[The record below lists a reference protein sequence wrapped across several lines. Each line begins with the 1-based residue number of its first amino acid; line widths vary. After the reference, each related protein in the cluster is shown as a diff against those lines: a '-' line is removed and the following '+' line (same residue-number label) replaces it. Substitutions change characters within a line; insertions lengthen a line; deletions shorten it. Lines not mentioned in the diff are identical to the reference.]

1 MKKGNK
7 INTCAVYVSP
17 TEENTGCEISEIFFF
32 LLVSHLSS
40 IVAVLS
46 FMLIVLA
53 DASLHFNIKL
63 SIRRSSCIKICTS
76 FKR

>member
-17 TEENTGCEISEIFFF
+17 TEENTGCEISEIFF

-40 IVAVLS
+40 IVAGLS

>member
-17 TEENTGCEISEIFFF
+17 TEENTGCEISEILF

>member
-17 TEENTGCEISEIFFF
+17 TEENTGCEISEIFF

-53 DASLHFNIKL
+53 DASLHFNIRL